1 MRVATDAQ
9 VVELLTDSKWNCGI
23 KVDGTNLYDDGPET
37 NCIKLKFPDWPGR
50 AAYFSSRATR
60 LGLAD
65 DETQFRGALLWITF
79 SELGSLAPIG
89 WKLVE
94 KMRQGFGENRPL
106 QTARAHYF
114 RSDELLDL
122 RAFLLP
128 CFVFGWDAYF
138 IPFGRTDFFVH
149 VSHDE
154 YWGVISRTREAH
166 DRTLAELEDLNPTES
181 PDMRRRFCIGA
192 SS

>member
-1 MRVATDAQ
+1 MRVATDAE
-9 VVELLTDSKWNCGI
+9 VMELLTDSKWNSGI
-23 KVDGTNLYDDGPET
+23 KVDGTNLYYESPEA
-37 NCIKLKFPDWPGR
+37 NCIKLKFPDLPGR
-50 AAYFSSRATR
+50 AAYFSSRAAG
-60 LGLAD
+60 LGLGG
-65 DETQFRGALLWITF
+65 DETQFQGALLWITF

-114 RSDELLDL
+114 RIDELLDL

-128 CFVFGWDAYF
+128 CFVFGWDAYL
-138 IPFGRTDFFVH
+138 IPFGRNDIFVH

-154 YWGVISRTREAH
+154 YWGVVSRTRGAH
-166 DRTLAELEDLNPTES
+166 DSMVAELKDLNPTES
-181 PDMRRRFCIGA
+181 PGMRSRFCMGA
-192 SS
+192 S